1 MPSLN
6 VAKEHVVAVCQFL
19 KGPEGGA
26 YTLLTDETAADY
38 PKREKRFDIV
48 YHLYSFERN
57 NRLRL
62 RVQVGAGEKVSS
74 VTGVWPTANWLEREF
89 YDMFGVVYDGHP
101 DLKRILLPDEWV
113 GHPLRKDYDILK
125 QDPQHYN
132 YKLFFQVDKV
142 EGEEARSIFKG
153 HEYSREFLR
162 SLIRRGSSMSD
173 FIKEYKT
180 KDGYGVRV
188 YCTALSQGKMNSSKK
203 HDLRIIMDRVIGERA
218 ASLTYDQF
226 AQEMVLQKVASD
238 VYNEAKRV
246 THLRHVGIR
255 KSKLVSR
262 PEQKSA
268 EALAPLAA

>member
-1 MPSLN
+1 MPKK
-6 VAKEHVVAVCQFL
+6 VAKVRDKWKLKTWVTVHASPSFGDAPVA
-19 KGPEGGA
+19 KIP
-26 YTLLTDETAADY
+26 LTDIEKPGGRVVETT
-38 PKREKRFDIV
+38 
-48 YHLYSFERN
+48 L
-57 NRLRL
+57 
-62 RVQVGAGEKVSS
+62 
-74 VTGVWPTANWLEREF
+74 
-89 YDMFGVVYDGHP
+89 
-101 DLKRILLPDEWV
+101 
-113 GHPLRKDYDILK
+113 YDILK

-142 EGEEARSIFKG
+142 EGEDAKSIFKG

-173 FIKEYKT
+173 FIKEFKT
-180 KDGYGVRV
+180 KDGYRVRV

-203 HDLRIIMDRVIGERA
+203 HDLRVIMDRVIGERA
-218 ASLTYDQF
+218 ANLTYDQF

-255 KSKLVSR
+255 KSKLVAR
-262 PEQKSA
+262 PEQRSA

>member
-1 MPSLN
+1 LPKKAAKVRDKWKLKSWVTVHASPSFGDAP
-6 VAKEHVVAVCQFL
+6 VARI
-19 KGPEGGA
+19 P
-26 YTLLTDETAADY
+26 LTDIEKPGGRVVETT
-38 PKREKRFDIV
+38 
-48 YHLYSFERN
+48 L
-57 NRLRL
+57 
-62 RVQVGAGEKVSS
+62 
-74 VTGVWPTANWLEREF
+74 
-89 YDMFGVVYDGHP
+89 
-101 DLKRILLPDEWV
+101 
-113 GHPLRKDYDILK
+113 YDILK

-142 EGEEARSIFKG
+142 EGEEAHSIFKG

-188 YCTALSQGKMNSSKK
+188 YCMALSQGKMNSSKK
-203 HDLRIIMDRVIGERA
+203 HDLRLIMDRVIGERA
-218 ASLTYDQF
+218 VSLTYDQF

-262 PEQKSA
+262 PEQKPA

>member
-1 MPSLN
+1 MPKK
-6 VAKEHVVAVCQFL
+6 VAKVRDKWKLKSWVTVHASPSFGDAPVARI
-19 KGPEGGA
+19 P
-26 YTLLTDETAADY
+26 LTDVERPGGRVVETT
-38 PKREKRFDIV
+38 
-48 YHLYSFERN
+48 L
-57 NRLRL
+57 
-62 RVQVGAGEKVSS
+62 
-74 VTGVWPTANWLEREF
+74 
-89 YDMFGVVYDGHP
+89 
-101 DLKRILLPDEWV
+101 
-113 GHPLRKDYDILK
+113 YDILK

-142 EGEEARSIFKG
+142 DGEDARSVFKG

-180 KDGYGVRV
+180 KDGYKVRV
-188 YCTALSQGKMNSSKK
+188 YCMALSQGKMNSSKK
-203 HDLRIIMDRVIGERA
+203 HDLRLIMDRVIGERA
-218 ASLTYDQF
+218 ANLTYDQF

-262 PEQKSA
+262 PEQKQS
-268 EALAPLAA
+268 EPLAPLAA